1 MSYMLYLNPKMIK
14 DSVEK
19 TQEEI
24 LQEMA
29 KALGHT
35 GSILEETLKQ
45 LEEIEFSMSQI
56 EDMEEYNRMVDTFN
70 AVRKRA
76 IFRRKM
82 LIIHR
87 EALGARQHKFMDIFY
102 PIPSMKRK
110 R

>member
-1 MSYMLYLNPKMIK
+1 MLYLNPKMIK

-19 TQEEI
+19 TREEI

-56 EDMEEYNRMVDTFN
+56 EDMEEYNRMVDIFN
-70 AVRKRA
+70 AVRKR
-76 IFRRKM
+76 
-82 LIIHR
+82 
-87 EALGARQHKFMDIFY
+87 
-102 PIPSMKRK
+102 
-110 R
+110 

>member
-1 MSYMLYLNPKMIK
+1 MIK
-14 DSVEK
+14 DGVEK

-35 GSILEETLKQ
+35 GSMLEETLKQ
-45 LEEIEFSMSQI
+45 LEEIELSMSQI
-56 EDMEEYNRMVDTFN
+56 EDMEEYNRMADIFN

-87 EALGARQHKFMDIFY
+87 EALGMRQHKFMDIFY
-102 PIPSMKRK
+102 PIPPMKRK